1 MDTVVLL
8 LFLLSMAVGLAFLV
22 LGLPGN
28 FLILFA
34 AVLYGWYGGF
44 DELTAGVLAVMAAL
58 AVGGEVAEFALGVAG
73 GKRWKSSN
81 AAIAASFVAGFV
93 GAVMGAPLLFG
104 LGAVVGAFAGAFL
117 GAFVVE
123 LMLEGDAARAAR
135 SALGIFLGRLGGMF
149 VKGLAGLAMVVI
161 SVVSVIK
168 N

>member
-1 MDTVVLL
+1 MDTAVLL

-44 DELTAGVLAVMAAL
+44 DELTPGVLAVMAAL

-73 GKRWKSSN
+73 GKRWESSN

-104 LGAVVGAFAGAFL
+104 LGAVVGAFAGAFV

-123 LMLEGDAARAAR
+123 LLLGGDVARAAR
-135 SALGIFLGRLGGMF
+135 SGLGIFLGRLGGLF